1 MVFFE
6 FLNTL
11 PLWEAILYMLFV
23 LYSASLTFNFVIVLL
38 KVILNKDK
46 GKIKE
51 DDVDEKVE

>member
-23 LYSASLTFNFVIVLL
+23 LYSASLTFNFIIVLL
-38 KVILNKDK
+38 KVILNK

-51 DDVDEKVE
+51 DDVEDGIE

>member
-11 PLWEAILYMLFV
+11 PVWEAILYMLFV
-23 LYSASLTFNFVIVLL
+23 LYSASLTFNFVIDLL
-38 KVILNKDK
+38 KVILNK